1 MYRSRYKY
9 NVNISFT
16 IYLVGG
22 IIGFWGRLN
31 IFLFKC
37 TDVFPFDRL
46 LKSNA
51 DPDAKVDN
59 LLNLNRIKNIRAI
72 VRMCFVN
79 KLKNSN
85 VRRFPYMNSQE
96 RLMVVFAPYLRRTWF
111 ESSPSDHGSYCFD
124 LFRVFSFAHSVF
136 DGCTHKTHK

>member
-51 DPDAKVDN
+51 DPDTKVDN

-72 VRMCFVN
+72 VRMCF
-79 KLKNSN
+79 
-85 VRRFPYMNSQE
+85 
-96 RLMVVFAPYLRRTWF
+96 
-111 ESSPSDHGSYCFD
+111 
-124 LFRVFSFAHSVF
+124 
-136 DGCTHKTHK
+136 

>member
-9 NVNISFT
+9 NVNISLT

-51 DPDAKVDN
+51 DPDAKVDD
-59 LLNLNRIKNIRAI
+59 LLNPNRIKNIRAI

-85 VRRFPYMNSQE
+85 ARRFSHMNSQE

-111 ESSPSDHGSYCFD
+111 ESSPCDHGIL
-124 LFRVFSFAHSVF
+124 LF
-136 DGCTHKTHK
+136 